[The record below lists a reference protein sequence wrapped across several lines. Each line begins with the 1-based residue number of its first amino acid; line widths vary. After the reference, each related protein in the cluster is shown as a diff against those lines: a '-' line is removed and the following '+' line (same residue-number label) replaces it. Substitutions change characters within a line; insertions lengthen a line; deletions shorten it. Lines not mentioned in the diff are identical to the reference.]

1 MVRVPV
7 ARERMKQKILTLS
20 KSTIVV
26 ILLAAIA
33 GFVSSG
39 PAFAKPAAIIVDAE
53 TGAILEAKRP
63 DHRHYPAS
71 LTKLMTL
78 YLLFEAL
85 ERGKVTME
93 TGFTVSKR
101 AAGQPA
107 SRLGLR
113 RGETISVRDAILA
126 LVVKSANDVATVVAE
141 GLGGKEY
148 KFAKK
153 MTAKARAL
161 GMTRTTFMNAS
172 GLPNANQVSTVRD
185 MARLARAI
193 LRDFP
198 QYYPFFATQSFV
210 YKGTVYRGHNTLVG
224 KLDGVDG
231 LKTGYI
237 RASKF
242 NLVSSAKRDGRR
254 VIAVLF
260 GAPSPK
266 MRDREMAWL
275 LNRGLKL
282 VRLARATAPAPPP
295 EKPIVVAGS
304 PWAIQVGAF
313 TSLRSAYSALRN
325 SLDHIPGIVAQAKA
339 IVVPVEQ
346 GAGGLYRA
354 RFVGVSAHE
363 AKRACRILAKK
374 DLDCDVVRHSPDTES
389 LPFPG

>member
-7 ARERMKQKILTLS
+7 ARERMRQKLLELS
-20 KSTIVV
+20 KATIAAV
-26 ILLAAIA
+26 LLAAVA
-33 GFVSSG
+33 SFV
-39 PAFAKPAAIIVDAE
+39 PAEPASAKPAAIIVDAE

-85 ERGKVTME
+85 EQGRVTME
-93 TGFTVSKR
+93 TRFTVSKR

-107 SRLGLR
+107 ARLGLR
-113 RGETISVRDAILA
+113 RGETISVRNAMLSLI
-126 LVVKSANDVATVVAE
+126 VKSANDVATVVAE

-148 KFAKK
+148 AFAKT

-161 GMTRTTFMNAS
+161 GMSRTTFMNAS
-172 GLPNANQVSTVRD
+172 GLPNRNQVSTVRD

-193 LRDFP
+193 QRDFP

-210 YKGTVYRGHNTLVG
+210 YKGKVYRSHNRLVG
-224 KLDGVDG
+224 RFAGVDG

-254 VIAVLF
+254 VIAVVF

-266 MRDREMAWL
+266 ARDREMAWL
-275 LNRGLKL
+275 LNRGLQL
-282 VRLARATAPAPPP
+282 VRLARAAPPPPPP
-295 EKPIVVAGS
+295 EKPLVVAS
-304 PWAIQVGAF
+304 APWAVQVGAF
-313 TSLRSAYSALRN
+313 SNLRSAYTALRN
-325 SLDHIPGIVAQAKA
+325 SLDHIPGIVARANA
-339 IVVPVEQ
+339 VVVPVEQ

-354 RFVGVSAHE
+354 RFVGVSARE

-374 DLDCDVVRHSPDTES
+374 KLDCDVVRHLPDTES

>member
-1 MVRVPV
+1 
-7 ARERMKQKILTLS
+7 MKQKFLTLTRS
-20 KSTIVV
+20 AILV
-26 ILLAAIA
+26 ISLAAVA
-33 GFVSSG
+33 GFVLPG
-39 PAFAKPAAIIVDAE
+39 PASASPAAIIVDAE

-85 ERGKVTME
+85 DQGKVTME

-107 SRLGLR
+107 SKLGVR
-113 RGETISVRDAILA
+113 RGETISARIAIHA
-126 LVVKSANDVATVVAE
+126 LIVKSANDIATVVAE
-141 GLGGKEY
+141 GLGGKETT
-148 KFAKK
+148 FAKI

-193 LRDFP
+193 VLDFP
-198 QYYPFFATQSFV
+198 QYYLMFATQSFK
-210 YKGTVYRGHNTLVG
+210 YKGTVIRGHNPLVG

-242 NLVSSAKRDGRR
+242 NLVSSAKRGGRR

-260 GAPSPK
+260 GAPSPN
-266 MRDREMAWL
+266 MRDREMTWL

-282 VRLARATAPAPPP
+282 VRLARSTAPTPPP
-295 EKPIVVAGS
+295 EKPIFVVNS

-313 TSLRSAYSALRN
+313 SNLRSAYSALRN
-325 SLDHIPGIVAQAKA
+325 SLDHIPGIVAQANA
-339 IVVPVEQ
+339 IVVPVEL
-346 GAGGLYRA
+346 GDGGLYRA
-354 RFVGVSAHE
+354 RFVGVSSSE
-363 AKRACRILAKK
+363 AKRACHILAKK
-374 DLDCDVVRHSPDTES
+374 NLDCDVVQHLPDTES

>member
-7 ARERMKQKILTLS
+7 ARERMKQKILTVS

-33 GFVSSG
+33 GFISSG
-39 PAFAKPAAIIVDAE
+39 PAAARPAAIIVDAE

-78 YLLFEAL
+78 YLLFDAL

-93 TGFTVSKR
+93 TPFKVSKR

-107 SRLGLR
+107 SKLGVR
-113 RGETISVRDAILA
+113 RGEKIMVRDAIHA
-126 LVVKSANDVATVVAE
+126 LIVKSANDVATVVAE
-141 GLGGKEY
+141 GLGGKEHL
-148 KFAKK
+148 FAKK

-185 MARLARAI
+185 MARLARAL

-198 QYYPFFATQSFV
+198 QYYPLFATQSFV
-210 YKGTVYRGHNTLVG
+210 YKGTVYRGHNPLVG
-224 KLDGVDG
+224 KFDGVDG

-242 NLVSSAKRDGRR
+242 NLVSSAKRNGRR

-282 VRLARATAPAPPP
+282 VRLTRATAPAPPP
-295 EKPIVVAGS
+295 EKPIFVVSS

-313 TSLRSAYSALRN
+313 TSLRSAYTALRN
-325 SLDHIPGIVAQAKA
+325 SLDHVPGIVARANA

-346 GAGGLYRA
+346 GDGGLYRA
-354 RFVGVSAHE
+354 RFVGISSSE
-363 AKRACRILAKK
+363 AIRACRILVKK
-374 DLDCDVVRHSPDTES
+374 NLDCDVVRHSPDTAS